1 MFASLAARNFLE
13 KFYPGESTFVD
24 ISDYAPRIQ
33 LDQQKTVASEVE
45 LKVPKV
51 EQVPGGCLHLAISL
65 MQEAHPLAEDRV
77 ATIALLGALDVPRPD
92 SVKDKLAGMIQEVYY
107 VIERGYSRTVSQPRV
122 DCEGSPQFF
131 EKLSADVFQASE
143 SAMVEFD
150 QENSMITIKL
160 HRKEPPKSKT
170 FEYPTEKA
178 ADKKDGEE
186 EPDAEEEDDANDE
199 MIAFCEFDL
208 WDLVSIER
216 GNQQV
221 DLLDRVTR
229 TFDCLTPDN
238 AIRVLSNQCHPS
250 MINYYGRE
258 KIRYN
263 KESSNKDSTSSKI
276 AGKLKSFMGAMKGA
290 SAFVG
295 KAKEALAN
303 AAQSALDQAAEALDF
318 VPPAD
323 DKDDV
328 VATVKE
334 VDKELVELQSRMFV
348 TKKQIKRS
356 IQSLRLI
363 SSECRCTLFNINF

>member
-1 MFASLAARNFLE
+1 MFASLAVRKFLE

-33 LDQQKTVASEVE
+33 LDQEKTVASQVE

-65 MQEAHPLAEDRV
+65 LQEAHPLAEDRV

-107 VIERGYSRTVSQPRV
+107 VIERGYSRKVSQAIV
-122 DCEGSPQFF
+122 VCEGSPQFV
-131 EKLSADVFQASE
+131 EKLSADVFQAAE

-160 HRKEPPKSKT
+160 HRKEPPKSKA
-170 FEYPTEKA
+170 FEYPKEEA
-178 ADKKDGEE
+178 ADKKDGEK
-186 EPDAEEEDDANDE
+186 EPEAEEEDDSLDE
-199 MIAFCEFDL
+199 LIAFCEFDL

-221 DLLDRVTR
+221 DLLDRVTK

-238 AIRVLSNQCHPS
+238 AIRVLSNECHPS
-250 MINYYGRE
+250 MINHYGRN
-258 KIRYN
+258 KIRN
-263 KESSNKDSTSSKI
+263 HKESNNKGSASTKKAGRFSS
-276 AGKLKSFMGAMKGA
+276 LVGAMKNA
-290 SAFVG
+290 SAFVD
-295 KAKEALAN
+295 KAKEALAS
-303 AAQSALDQAAEALDF
+303 AAQSALDHF

-323 DKDDV
+323 DDV
-328 VATVKE
+328 VATVEE
-334 VDKELVELQSRMFV
+334 VDTDLVELQSRMFV

-363 SSECRCTLFNINF
+363 SSECWCT